1 MKRPSCRER
10 SGEVVELRATR
21 ALYRLSLPG
30 LLLILFGVQSLNM
43 TQGILKLTGRFSPG
57 LILAVSIA
65 GWVTLAVA
73 VACLPFSNRLRFGS
87 LALFAFAA
95 MALPTLTLV
104 IFRWR
109 TGIPLDV
116 HDGMFQTEL
125 VTGNLLQ
132 GHDPYGTDFT
142 RTELMRWF
150 HYTPEGAAIPHH
162 YIYYPMVVL
171 IGVPIYLLERAAGLT
186 VDLRPMLLVAAA
198 LAFAVILKLPFN
210 WRARYILAVLLV
222 LDPFFWWM
230 EGRNDILW
238 LMPVI
243 LAALLALEGRWP
255 IASWALGLASALKF
269 FAWPF
274 AAMMAV
280 ALVFRWRRGL
290 LTRNA
295 MLVGVVGLL
304 LPLALTVTPFL
315 VWNAGAFW
323 RDTVGWLLENPP
335 GFPIYGFGLGEALL
349 LTNVV
354 SSPSAAFPFALVQAA
369 IALPLGL
376 FGLFRVAKDPT
387 VGGVLGPAAVVL
399 AVVVLC
405 GRFTNDNY
413 LAAAVFLLVLA
424 ITARKQEKASAPV
437 QLRKAA

>member
-1 MKRPSCRER
+1 
-10 SGEVVELRATR
+10 
-21 ALYRLSLPG
+21 
-30 LLLILFGVQSLNM
+30 
-43 TQGILKLTGRFSPG
+43 
-57 LILAVSIA
+57 
-65 GWVTLAVA
+65 
-73 VACLPFSNRLRFGS
+73 
-87 LALFAFAA
+87 
-95 MALPTLTLV
+95 
-104 IFRWR
+104 
-109 TGIPLDV
+109 
-116 HDGMFQTEL
+116 MFQTEL

-142 RTELMRWF
+142 RSELMRWF

-162 YIYYPMVVL
+162 YIYYPLVVL
-171 IGVPIYLLERAAGLT
+171 IGVPVYLLERAFSLT
-186 VDLRPMLLVAAA
+186 IDLRPMLLVAAA
-198 LAFAVILKLPFN
+198 LAFVVILKLPFS
-210 WRARYILAVLLV
+210 WRARYMLAVLLV

-238 LMPVI
+238 LTPLI
-243 LAALLALEGRWP
+243 LAVLLALDGRWP
-255 IASWALGLASALKF
+255 IASWALGVAAALKF

-274 AAMMAV
+274 AALMAA
-280 ALVFRWRRGL
+280 ALWFRWRRGL

-295 MLVGVVGLL
+295 MLAGLAGLL
-304 LPLALTVTPFL
+304 VPLALTVTPFL
-315 VWNAGAFW
+315 LWNAGAFW

-354 SSPSAAFPFALVQAA
+354 SSPSAAFPFALVQTA
-369 IALPLGL
+369 IALPLAL

-387 VGGVLGPAAVVL
+387 VSGVLGPAAVVL

-424 ITARKQEKASAPV
+424 ITAQRQEKVAAPV
-437 QLRKAA
+437 QLETAA

>member
-1 MKRPSCRER
+1 
-10 SGEVVELRATR
+10 
-21 ALYRLSLPG
+21 
-30 LLLILFGVQSLNM
+30 
-43 TQGILKLTGRFSPG
+43 
-57 LILAVSIA
+57 
-65 GWVTLAVA
+65 VA
-73 VACLPFSNRLRFGS
+73 VVCLPFSNRLRFGS

-162 YIYYPMVVL
+162 YIYYPLVVL
-171 IGVPIYLLERAAGLT
+171 IGVPVYLLERAAGLT
-186 VDLRPMLLVAAA
+186 VDLRPVLLVAAL
-198 LAFAVILKLPFN
+198 LAFVVILKLPFS
-210 WRARYILAVLLV
+210 WRARYTLAVLLV

-238 LMPVI
+238 LAPLT
-243 LAALLALEGRWP
+243 LAVLLALDGRWS
-255 IASWALGLASALKF
+255 IGSWALGVAAALKF

-274 AAMMAV
+274 AVMMAA
-280 ALVFRWRRGL
+280 ALWFRWRRGL

-295 MLVGVVGLL
+295 KLTGLAGLV

-315 VWNAGAFW
+315 LWNAGAFW

-335 GFPIYGFGLGEALL
+335 GFPIYGFGSGEALL
-349 LTNVV
+349 LTNAVR
-354 SSPSAAFPFALVQAA
+354 SPSAAFPFALVQVAM
-369 IALPLGL
+369 ALPLGL

-387 VGGVLGPAAVVL
+387 VSGVLGPAAVVL

-424 ITARKQEKASAPV
+424 ITARRQEKASAQV
-437 QLRKAA
+437 QLEKAA

>member
-1 MKRPSCRER
+1 MAARAREVAR
-10 SGEVVELRATR
+10 DLW
-21 ALYRLSLPG
+21 LPG
-30 LLLILFGVQSLNM
+30 LLLIVFGVQSLNM
-43 TQGILKLTGRFSPG
+43 TQGILRLTGRFSSG
-57 LILAVSIA
+57 LILAVAIA
-65 GWVTLAVA
+65 GWTTLVVA
-73 VACLPFSNRLRFGS
+73 LVCLPFSNRLRFGS
-87 LALFAFAA
+87 LALFALAA
-95 MALPTLTLV
+95 MVLPTVTLV

-162 YIYYPMVVL
+162 YIYYPLVVL
-171 IGVPIYLLERAAGLT
+171 SGLPIYLLERAFSLT
-186 VDLRPMLLVAAA
+186 VDLRPMLLFTAA
-198 LAFAVILKLPFN
+198 LAFVIILKLPFT
-210 WRARYILAVLLV
+210 WRARYVLAVVLF

-238 LMPVI
+238 LTPLI
-243 LAALLALEGRWP
+243 LAVLLALDHRWAV
-255 IASWALGLASALKF
+255 ASWALGVSAALKF

-274 AAMMAV
+274 AVLMV
-280 ALVFRWRRGL
+280 AALWFRWRRGL

-295 MLVGVVGLL
+295 MLVGLAGLL
-304 LPLALTVTPFL
+304 VPLAVTVTPFL
-315 VWNAGAFW
+315 LWNAGAFW
-323 RDTVGWLLENPP
+323 RDTAGWLLENPP

-354 SSPSAAFPFALVQAA
+354 SSPSAAFPFGLVQAA
-369 IALPLGL
+369 LAIPLALLGL
-376 FGLFRVAKDPT
+376 ARLARDPS
-387 VGGVLGPAAVVL
+387 LPNLLAPAAIVL
-399 AVVVLC
+399 AVAVLC

-413 LAAAVFLLVLA
+413 LAAVVFLLALA
-424 ITARKQEKASAPV
+424 ITVRRQEIASAPV
-437 QLRKAA
+437 QLENAA